1 MRRFL
6 ILASV
11 LFFPYAPTFADE
23 PIKQPIQLDLKI
35 IKLIL
40 PFQDLSA
47 PYLYDIVNQENL
59 LGLETT
65 IARSGRVKAV
75 IGAAEVE
82 GPAEALPYVGADVD
96 VSEKYFGERFNVG
109 GWLAYD
115 FDTKESRG
123 GLKASVKLW

>member
-6 ILASV
+6 ILASI
-11 LFFPYAPTFADE
+11 LFFPYVPAFADE

-115 FDTKESRG
+115 FDTQDSRG